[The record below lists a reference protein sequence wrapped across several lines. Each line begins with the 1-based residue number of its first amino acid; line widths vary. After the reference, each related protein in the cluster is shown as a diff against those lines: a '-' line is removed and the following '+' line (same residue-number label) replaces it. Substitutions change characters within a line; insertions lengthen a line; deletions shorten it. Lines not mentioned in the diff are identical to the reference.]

1 MLISCLNIS
10 INIAQIRAVYM
21 APLNKKLL
29 YWRYDTLLTI
39 SFPLI
44 HTIIDG
50 EKSIYWA
57 LLDTSWKYVREI
69 MLPQLMRAWLK
80 TVINFPF
87 HMCVLC
93 IHWTTMTS
101 KALTKNIHSNH
112 TDYTMLSKFT
122 SPLFPII
129 NSFRVFEK

>member
-1 MLISCLNIS
+1 
-10 INIAQIRAVYM
+10 M

-44 HTIIDG
+44 QTIIDG

-57 LLDTSWKYVREI
+57 LLDTSWKYVSEI
-69 MLPQLMRAWLK
+69 MLPQLMRARLK

-93 IHWTTMTS
+93 IHWTTMTQQS
-101 KALTKNIHSNH
+101 T
-112 TDYTMLSKFT
+112 Y
-122 SPLFPII
+122 
-129 NSFRVFEK
+129 